1 MLPTVE
7 QSNSLRKETN
17 AITQSMPSNMV
28 VPSDALLKRMGCLK
42 EEKKQERKYKK
53 YDARESKVNSLL
65 NKITQTE
72 KLLK

>member
-7 QSNSLRKETN
+7 QSNSLRKESN
-17 AITQSMPSNMV
+17 AITQSMPSIMV

-42 EEKKQERKYKK
+42 EEKTM
-53 YDARESKVNSLL
+53 V
-65 NKITQTE
+65 KILFDRIDKTE